1 MDHLNAF
8 EIAVLER
15 IAEVHPQYQAQL
27 RELCA
32 SGQIS
37 GRDWNGHGGFINFAP
52 NPVTFDPPN
61 IELHPQAEISLQ
73 SLKHG
78 IGAILFVRS
87 GKAEWL
93 EVFAYDEEW
102 WGDLTGFKIVPNIG
116 QDAA

>member
-87 GKAEWL
+87 GKRSGL
-93 EVFAYDEEW
+93 RSS
-102 WGDLTGFKIVPNIG
+102 LTMKSGGGTSLVSRLCLISDKM
-116 QDAA
+116 